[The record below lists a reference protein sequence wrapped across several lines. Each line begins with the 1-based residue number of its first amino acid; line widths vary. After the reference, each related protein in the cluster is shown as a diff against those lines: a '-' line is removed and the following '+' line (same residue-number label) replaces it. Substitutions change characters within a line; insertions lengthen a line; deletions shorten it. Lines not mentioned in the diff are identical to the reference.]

1 MTALKKTLTS
11 LALIALLVV
20 LAALMAK
27 LGVGYG
33 FAYGR

>member
-1 MTALKKTLTS
+1 VNALKKTLTS
-11 LALIALLVV
+11 VALIALLVV

-27 LGVGYG
+27 FGVGYG